1 MQREST
7 MLLLDNVRL
16 INQYSKDSVEL
27 TSNIINLLD
36 ELPENESIFLIQVLR
51 KNLDIQILAETSLRL
66 IKTL

>member
-1 MQREST
+1 